1 MIKRGTSIPFEKGEL
16 TESKVQAI
24 IGTSI
29 KLQKKYCPI
38 VPNCFYRW
46 DLEADLMGVRKSGFV
61 DEFEIKLTVADFKN
75 DASKTVRLPKD
86 GEKYSYE
93 CLPKYEALETGR
105 LLNYFWYIVPKDM
118 VTVEDIPK
126 FAGLIYI
133 DKGLRGYKYTII
145 KDAKRLNSNKITDD
159 QLYSALRKMGYRYW
173 NLIEKG
179 LKQGLKQDL
188 KLVEIVK

>member
-1 MIKRGTSIPFEKGEL
+1 MAMIKRKTDIPFEKGEL

-24 IGTSI
+24 IGTNF

-38 VPNCFYRW
+38 VPNCFYRY

-75 DASKTVRLPKD
+75 DASKTVRVPS
-86 GEKYSYE
+86 ENTKYSFDVMN
-93 CLPKYEALETGR
+93 KYEALEKGR
-105 LLNYFWYIVPKDM
+105 LLNYFWYIVPQDL
-118 VTVEDIPK
+118 VSVDDIPK

-133 DKGLRGYKYTII
+133 HKNNNGYYFRVI

-159 QLYSALRKMGYRYW
+159 ELYSALRKMGYRYW
-173 NLIEKG
+173 NLVEKG
-179 LKQGLKQDL
+179 LKSRS
-188 KLVEIVK
+188 